1 VKLALSLAEVHDGLL
16 MRTFKVLEDF
26 RRLVNA
32 IQGLVAVLLE
42 LVKIQQEAG
51 PALDRV
57 TALELSRHQFE
68 AECAGALLEAKG
80 KQKGAL
86 SSEARERHMR
96 KQNERDAGAFPPDGA
111 EITEDGTVVLA
122 DDAPAIEAERVHAMR
137 LVVAPSPKAAALSFK
152 YGR

>member
-1 VKLALSLAEVHDGLL
+1 
-16 MRTFKVLEDF
+16 MRTLKVLDDF
-26 RRLVNA
+26 RRLIEA
-32 IQGLVAVLLE
+32 IRGLAFQVEE
-42 LVKIQQEAG
+42 LATAQRQLG
-51 PALDRV
+51 PAVDRL

-96 KQNERDAGAFPPDGA
+96 KQNERDADPLRVDGEEVA
-111 EITEDGTVVLA
+111 QDGPVLA
-122 DDAPAIEAERVHAMR
+122 DDAAASEAQRLHALR
-137 LVVAPSPKAAALSFK
+137 LDVAPSPKAAALSFK